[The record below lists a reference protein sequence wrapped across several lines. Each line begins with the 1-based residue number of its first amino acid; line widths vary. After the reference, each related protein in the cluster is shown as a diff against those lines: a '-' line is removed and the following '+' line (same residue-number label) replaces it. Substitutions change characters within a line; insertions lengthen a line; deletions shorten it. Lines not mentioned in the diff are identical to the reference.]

1 MDKILRHRAN
11 RSLRAAAF
19 RQKQISMATHN
30 NQVSVTYTDAEL
42 RNLVEEYITQQKTE
56 FTLKGVCSYV
66 LYWAVEDGKLAECKK
81 LIESDELQQS
91 DQDRVKRTLAAVVT
105 DGRIVANSCKSFIKS

>member
-1 MDKILRHRAN
+1 MTN
-11 RSLRAAAF
+11 N
-19 RQKQISMATHN
+19 N

-42 RNLVEEYITQQKTE
+42 RNLVEEYFTQQKSG

-66 LYWAVEDGKLAECKK
+66 LYWAVEDSKVVDGKK

-91 DQDRVKRTLAAVVT
+91 DHERVYRILEAVVA
-105 DGRIVANSCKSFIKS
+105 DGRIVATAYGSYKKC